1 MTVIETKRL
10 NLEPVTAANAEV
22 LWRIMQ
28 RPHLR
33 QFQDVPRVDAAEFLR
48 RVAGRPARFDGR
60 LAGRF
65 EWLVR
70 VRENGT
76 AIGWVSLRVGEGT
89 RGSAEIGYSIV
100 APARGRGYAREA
112 AWVVSSAFSRT
123 QVARIEACCVPE
135 NAASRRLLAALGFTE
150 LRTQRS
156 GAVVRRQA
164 VDIVLYELTREA
176 WAADSTPADVASAGQ
191 G

>member
-10 NLEPVTAANAEV
+10 NLEPVTTANAEV

-33 QFQDVPRVDAAEFLR
+33 QFQDVPRVDSAEFLR

-60 LAGRF
+60 L
-65 EWLVR
+65 VR
-70 VRENGT
+70 VRESGT
-76 AIGWVSLRVGEGT
+76 PIGWVSLRVGEGT

-112 AWVVSSAFSRT
+112 AWGVVSSAFSRT